1 MIRETPG
8 IHVVFHPKMLK
19 LPGLPRI
26 IGTKGGESSIF
37 GVVFLVFGKFTNR
50 AAHHRSLSVLFSS
63 SSISLA
69 RSAKLASR

>member
-1 MIRETPG
+1 MIRESPG
-8 IHVVFHPKMLK
+8 IHVVFHPKRLK

-26 IGTKGGESSIF
+26 IGTTGGESSIF
-37 GVVFLVFGKFTNR
+37 IVFLFLVSSLTMHN
-50 AAHHRSLSVLFSS
+50 HWSLSVLFSS